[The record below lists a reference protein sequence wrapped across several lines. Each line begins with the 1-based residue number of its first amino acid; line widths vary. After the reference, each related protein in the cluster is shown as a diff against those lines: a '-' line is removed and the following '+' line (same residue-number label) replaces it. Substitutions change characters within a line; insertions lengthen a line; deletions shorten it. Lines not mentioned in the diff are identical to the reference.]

1 MILTKATRDSYG
13 EELAELVQKN
23 KKVVVLDADLAGS
36 TKSVKAQEVA
46 PDRFIECGIAEGNM
60 IGMAAGLAAS
70 GYIPFASSF
79 AVFAT
84 GRAWEQIRNS
94 VALSNLNVKITGSHA
109 GVTVGEDGGTHQAL
123 EDISVMRSLPNM
135 TVLVPCDDM
144 ETKSCVDY
152 MASHDGPMYLRTGRA
167 KVGQIYESKTD
178 ITKIHLLRQGNDR
191 ITIFACGLEV
201 QECLEAAELLENDS
215 IDITVVDV
223 PMIKPCSKDEILG
236 LLKAS
241 KIVFSVEEHNVI
253 GGLGSMLTELS
264 CEYCP
269 RPIHRIGVKDCFG
282 QTGTASELL
291 NYYKL
296 DSVGI
301 YQKIKEK
308 IQAQGE
314 YKQ

>member
-1 MILTKATRDSYG
+1 MTKATRDSYG

-23 KKVVVLDADLAGS
+23 NKMVVLDADLAGS
-36 TKSVKAQEVA
+36 TKSGKAQKVA

-70 GYIPFASSF
+70 GYIPFSSSF
-79 AVFAT
+79 AVFAI

-94 VALSNLNVKITGSHA
+94 VALSNLNVKITGSHS

-123 EDISVMRSLPNM
+123 EDISMMRSLPNL
-135 TVLVPCDDM
+135 TVLVPCDDL
-144 ETKSCVDY
+144 ETKGCVDY
-152 MASHDGPMYLRTGRA
+152 NASHSAPMYLRTGRA
-167 KVGQIYESKTD
+167 KVGKIYEAKPN
-178 ITKIHLLRQGNDR
+178 ITKIHVLRISKDH
-191 ITIFACGLEV
+191 ITVFACGLEV
-201 QECLEAAELLENDS
+201 QECLEAAGLLENEG

-223 PMIKPCSKDEILG
+223 QMIKPCDKDEILD
-236 LLKAS
+236 LLKDS
-241 KIVFSVEEHNVI
+241 KMIFSVEEHSII

-269 RPIHRIGVKDCFG
+269 RPIHRIGVQDCFR

-296 DSVGI
+296 DAVGI
-301 YQKIKEK
+301 YQRIKERM
-308 IQAQGE
+308 AE
-314 YKQ
+314 EEH